1 MPLALLALTISAFAI
16 GTTEFV
22 IVGLLPTIA
31 ADLGVNLPSAG
42 LLVSLYALGVAVGAP
57 VLTALTGKLPRKTL
71 LVSLM
76 VLFTA
81 GNLLAWKAP
90 GYESLVIARI
100 LTGLAH
106 GVFFSIGSTIA
117 TSLVPKEKAASA
129 IAIMFTG
136 LTVAL
141 VTGVPLGTFIGQHF
155 GWRETFLAVSALG
168 VIAFVGSLLF
178 VPKTIQHSKPAS
190 LLQQVKVLGE
200 PRLLLVYAMTAV
212 GYGGTF
218 IAFTYLAPI
227 LQQISGFGA
236 SAVGLVM
243 LVYGVSVAVGNIWG
257 GKLADARGPVGA
269 LKIIFLGLAAVLLVV
284 TFVAPFKW
292 LMLITVLVWGAFAFG
307 NVAGLQVYVVQQA
320 EHFTPR
326 AVDVASGLNIAAFNL
341 GIAGGAWG
349 GGLIVEHLG
358 LVHTGW
364 IGALVVLGAYGLTVL
379 SGRLDRLHPRAAVA
393 GETKRTRVAA
403 H

>member
-1 MPLALLALTISAFAI
+1 MPIALLALTLSAFAI

-57 VLTALTGKLPRKTL
+57 VLTALTGKIPRKTL
-71 LVSLM
+71 LLSLM
-76 VLFTA
+76 VLFTL
-81 GNLLAWKAP
+81 GNLLAWKSP
-90 GYESLVIARI
+90 GYETLVIARI

-117 TSLVPKEKAASA
+117 TSLVPKDKAASA

-168 VIAFVGSLLF
+168 LVAFVGSLLY
-178 VPKTIQHSKPAS
+178 VPSTIAHSKPAS
-190 LLQQVKVLGE
+190 LLQQVQVLGQ

-212 GYGGTF
+212 GYGGSF

-227 LQQISGFGA
+227 LQQVSGFSAG
-236 SAVGLVM
+236 AVGAVM
-243 LVYGVSVAVGNIWG
+243 LVYGVSVAFGNIWG
-257 GKLADARGPVGA
+257 GKLADKKGPVRA
-269 LKIIFLGLAAVLLVV
+269 LKLIFLLLAAVLLLLTFTAPHPVLVV
-284 TFVAPFKW
+284 
-292 LMLITVLVWGAFAFG
+292 ITVLLWGAVAFG

-364 IGALVVLGAYGLTVL
+364 IGALVVLGAFGLTAL
-379 SGRLDRLHPRAAVA
+379 SGRLDRLNPIPVRAA
-393 GETKRTRVAA
+393 GEKSMHATG

>member
-1 MPLALLALTISAFAI
+1 MPIALLALTISAFAI

-31 ADLGVNLPSAG
+31 ADLGVTLPSAG

-57 VLTALTGKLPRKTL
+57 VLTALTGKVPRKVL
-71 LVSLM
+71 LLSLM

-81 GNLLAWKAP
+81 GNLLAWQAP
-90 GYESLVIARI
+90 GYASLVAARI

-117 TSLVPKEKAASA
+117 TSLVPKDKAASA

-168 VIAFVGSLLF
+168 VVAFVGSLLF
-178 VPKTIQHSKPAS
+178 VPKTIRHTPPAS
-190 LLQQVKVLGE
+190 LLQQLQGLGQ

-212 GYGGTF
+212 GYGGSF

-227 LQQISGFGA
+227 LQRVAGFGD

-243 LVYGVSVAVGNIWG
+243 LVYGVSVAFGNIWG
-257 GKLADARGPVGA
+257 GKLADRRGPISA
-269 LKIIFLGLAAVLLVV
+269 LKIIFLGLAAVLLLL
-284 TFVAPFKW
+284 TFTAGNKW
-292 LMLITVLVWGAFAFG
+292 LVVLTVLLWGAVAFG
-307 NVAGLQVYVVQQA
+307 NVAGLQVYVVRQA

-349 GGLIVEHLG
+349 GGHIVEKLG

-364 IGALVVLGAYGLTVL
+364 FGALVVLGAFGLTAL
-379 SGRLDRLHPRAAVA
+379 SGRLDRLNPRPAATRA
-393 GETKRTRVAA
+393 GRTVAA

>member
-1 MPLALLALTISAFAI
+1 MPIALLALTLSAFAI

-57 VLTALTGKLPRKTL
+57 VLTALTGKIPRKTL
-71 LVSLM
+71 LLSLM
-76 VLFTA
+76 VLFTL
-81 GNLLAWKAP
+81 GNLLAWKSP
-90 GYESLVIARI
+90 GYETLVIARI

-117 TSLVPKEKAASA
+117 TSLVPKDKAASA

-168 VIAFVGSLLF
+168 VVAFVGSLLY
-178 VPKTIQHSKPAS
+178 VPSTIAHSKPAS
-190 LLQQVKVLGE
+190 LLQQVQVLAQ

-212 GYGGTF
+212 GYGGSF

-227 LQQISGFGA
+227 LQQVSGFSA
-236 SAVGLVM
+236 SAVGVVM
-243 LVYGVSVAVGNIWG
+243 LVYGVSVAFGNIWG
-257 GKLADARGPVGA
+257 GRLADKQGPVSA
-269 LKIIFLGLAAVLLVV
+269 LKRIFLLLAAVLLLLTFTAPHPVLVVV
-284 TFVAPFKW
+284 T
-292 LMLITVLVWGAFAFG
+292 VLLWGAVAFG

-349 GGLIVEHLG
+349 GGLIVEHVG

-364 IGALVVLGAYGLTVL
+364 IGALVVLGAFGLTAW
-379 SGRLDRLHPRAAVA
+379 SGRLDRLNPIAVRAGGKKSIHAA
-393 GETKRTRVAA
+393 G

>member
-1 MPLALLALTISAFAI
+1 MPIALLALTLSAFAI

-57 VLTALTGKLPRKTL
+57 VLTALTGKIPRKTL
-71 LVSLM
+71 LLSLM
-76 VLFTA
+76 VLFTL
-81 GNLLAWKAP
+81 GNLLAWKSP
-90 GYESLVIARI
+90 GYETLVIARI

-117 TSLVPKEKAASA
+117 TSLVPKDKAASA

-168 VIAFVGSLLF
+168 LVAFVGSLLY
-178 VPKTIQHSKPAS
+178 VPSTIAHSKPAS
-190 LLQQVKVLGE
+190 LLQQVQVLGQ

-212 GYGGTF
+212 GYGGSF

-227 LQQISGFGA
+227 LQQISGFSAG
-236 SAVGLVM
+236 AVGAVM
-243 LVYGVSVAVGNIWG
+243 LVYGVSVAFGNIWG
-257 GKLADARGPVGA
+257 GKLADKKGPVRA
-269 LKIIFLGLAAVLLVV
+269 LKLIFLLLAAVLLLLTFTAPHPVLVV
-284 TFVAPFKW
+284 
-292 LMLITVLVWGAFAFG
+292 ITVLLWGAVAFG

-364 IGALVVLGAYGLTVL
+364 IGALVVLGAFGLTAL
-379 SGRLDRLHPRAAVA
+379 SGRLDRLSPIPVRAA
-393 GETKRTRVAA
+393 GEKSMHATG